1 MNKQT
6 AVNVATL
13 LDKIA
18 KEQNRQKKF
27 IYMSGSA
34 NPPFITR
41 YLSTKMEAEAIINS
55 LENVNMISLRA
66 GFISSWEHRKW
77 SLPLKHIVN
86 VNNCVTG
93 AALKAI
99 PDSGLKSFL
108 KNFHTDT
115 SIDVDD
121 VVLSALYCLGSN
133 EFDRKFLTNKDM
145 ETVSQIFVKNGFKF

>member
-13 LDKIA
+13 LDEISK
-18 KEQNRQKKF
+18 QQGVHKKF

-41 YLSTKMEAEAIINS
+41 YLSTKMETEQMINA
-55 LENVNMISLRA
+55 LENVNMVSLRA

-77 SLPLKHIVN
+77 SLPLKYVVN
-86 VNNCVTG
+86 GNNCVTSKILG
-93 AALKAI
+93 VL
-99 PDSGLKSFL
+99 PDSGLKGFL

-115 SIDVDD
+115 SVDVDD
-121 VVLSALYCLGSN
+121 VVTAALYCINNGD
-133 EFDRKFLTNKDM
+133 FDNKYLTNDDM
-145 ETVSQIFVKNGFKF
+145 VTVSNIFRRNNFMS